1 MKPVDVKDTLKA
13 FYNFKN
19 KQKAFDLFIYLFPW
33 YVKVYMYYAN
43 LFNTLYI
50 EIKCKCYKNS
60 IGQNKCTKISLFFMR
75 APTHD
80 SFISNSQFLY
90 KLKQKVHL
98 SARRCG
104 IFHFKSLSF
113 ILKFTFLFNK
123 KHGLFDFKTSRFFP
137 KLRY

>member
-1 MKPVDVKDTLKA
+1 MKPVDVKDTPKA

-19 KQKAFDLFIYLFPW
+19 KQKAFDLFIYLFSW

-80 SFISNSQFLY
+80 SLFPIHNSFINWSKRFISQQEGVEFSILSLFHLY
-90 KLKQKVHL
+90 
-98 SARRCG
+98 
-104 IFHFKSLSF
+104 
-113 ILKFTFLFNK
+113 
-123 KHGLFDFKTSRFFP
+123 
-137 KLRY
+137 